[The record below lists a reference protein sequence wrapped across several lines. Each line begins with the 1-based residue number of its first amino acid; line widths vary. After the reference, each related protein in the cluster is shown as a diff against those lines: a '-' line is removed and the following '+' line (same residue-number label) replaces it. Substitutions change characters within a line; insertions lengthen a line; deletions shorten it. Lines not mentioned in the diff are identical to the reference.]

1 MHGNT
6 RSAALWLGI
15 VSLVCSAAAGA
26 QAADHCAFE
35 CTLKRHLDAI
45 QARDFQAFEATLTRG
60 PRLSFILPN
69 GKYFDDAGAYR
80 EMLKAWF
87 DETGWTFNYRT
98 VAIEQT
104 ADMGHAL
111 LLVSYDEADRGGQ
124 PYHADHYLSLLF
136 RREGDGWFLVHDQNT
151 GTVVE
156 SADPTSTE
164 VTPKSTEQKP

>member
-26 QAADHCAFE
+26 QAADNCAFD

-45 QARDFQAFEATLTRG
+45 QARDFDAFESTLTRS

-69 GKYFDDAGAYR
+69 GKYFEDAGAYR

-87 DETGWTFNYRT
+87 DEAGWTFNYRT

-111 LLVSYDEADRGGQ
+111 LLVSYDEADRDGK

-136 RREGDGWFLVHDQNT
+136 KREGDGWFLIHDQNT
-151 GTVVE
+151 GTVIE
-156 SADPTSTE
+156 AGTSTPTGE
-164 VTPKSTEQKP
+164 APASTEPSP